1 MFKNYFK
8 IAVRNLARN
17 KVYSFINIAGL
28 SLGLACAMLIILY
41 TKDEQSYD
49 QFHEKKEQIFRIVNC
64 ELNEDGSTT
73 HCGGHSGYFQGPR
86 FTAGVP
92 EINAFV
98 RYQNSF
104 YDIKQGTEVIS
115 QNIHVTDS
123 NFFSVFTFP
132 FLSGNPSTA
141 LSNPRS
147 IVISEDLAKK
157 QFGDT
162 DALNKTIMIKDG
174 ENFEPYTVTG
184 VTRKCPQNSSIKF
197 DALVPMQ
204 VDPVNEAVI
213 ENWFNF
219 FLNSFVLVSES
230 AVIPEVESKM
240 QQVYLSD
247 AAEAIKI
254 MKEKYGFSGA
264 TTYKLQ
270 PLSDLHLSETY
281 SADNGLVEASDPMY
295 SYILSGIA
303 LFILLIACFN
313 FINLTIARS
322 VKRAKEIGIRKVVGG
337 ARKQLILQFMGE
349 TLLIS
354 FAAFVIAIAVVQI
367 SLPTFN
373 QLSNKALS
381 LSYLF
386 DIKLILYYSGL
397 FVLTGF
403 LAGLYPALIISNY
416 NPVKALYSRF
426 KLSSKNYLQKSLVV
440 LQFAMATLLI
450 IATLSIY
457 FQFDYLTNKD
467 LGYDDTDIVQ
477 VQKYGISRSEAKL
490 FKEELL
496 KNPNILE
503 VAPKNV
509 GSWSTMAKI
518 NGDQKTGFDYETV
531 DENFLS
537 IYKIPVVKG
546 RDFSNDF
553 PSDST
558 QSVLVNE
565 AFVRKAGWENPIGEV
580 VDFWYNEDDKYTV
593 VGVVKDHH
601 HRPLSQEINPQLFTM
616 KPDNSFGMVLIKIR
630 PGSETESLK
639 HIESSFKKLFPIS
652 PFSFEFKEQ
661 ENLRNYES
669 EAKWKQMML
678 FGAFLTIFISAIGLF
693 GLSVLAAERRTK
705 EIGIRKVLG
714 ASVSGV
720 VRILS
725 GDFLKLVILSLL
737 IAMPL
742 AWISV
747 NKWLEK
753 YPYRIDLGWQIFVVA
768 GLTVI
773 AIALLTVSYQSIRA
787 AIANPVN
794 SLRSE

>member
-49 QFHEKKEQIFRIVNC
+49 QFHEKKERIYRIVNC
-64 ELNEDGSTT
+64 EINEEGSTT
-73 HCGGHSGYFQGPR
+73 NCGGHSGYFQGPR
-86 FTAGVP
+86 FAAGVP
-92 EINAFV
+92 EISAFL
-98 RYQNSF
+98 RYQDN
-104 YDIKQGTEVIS
+104 YLDIRQGTEVVS

-132 FLSGNPSTA
+132 FLAGDPASA
-141 LSNPRS
+141 LKNPRS
-147 IVISEDLAKK
+147 IVISEDFAEK
-157 QFGDT
+157 QFGEK

-174 ENFEPYTVTG
+174 ENFEPFTVTG

-197 DALVPMQ
+197 EALIPMQ
-204 VDPVNEAVI
+204 VESEVEAVN

-219 FLNSFVLVSES
+219 FLNSFVVLEES
-230 AVIPEVESKM
+230 ANISEVENKM
-240 QQVYLSD
+240 QQVYISD
-247 AAEAIKI
+247 AAESIVI
-254 MKEKYGFSGA
+254 MKEKYGIA
-264 TTYKLQ
+264 TSTSYKLQ

-281 SADNGLVEASDPMY
+281 SADNGLVEASNPVY

-337 ARKQLILQFMGE
+337 AKKQLITQFMGE
-349 TLLIS
+349 SLLIS
-354 FAAFVIAIAVVQI
+354 FAAFLIAIVVVQLA
-367 SLPTFN
+367 LPTFN

-386 DIKLILYYSGL
+386 DINLILLYSGL
-397 FVLTGF
+397 FLVTGF
-403 LAGLYPALIISNY
+403 LAGLYPSLIISNY

-426 KLSSKNYLQKSLVV
+426 KLGSKNYLQKSLVV

-450 IATLSIY
+450 IATFSIY
-457 FQFDYLTNKD
+457 TQFDYLTNKD
-467 LGYDDTDIVQ
+467 LGYDDSNIILVE
-477 VQKYGISRSEAKL
+477 KSGLSRQEAKL

-496 KNPNILE
+496 SNPNVE
-503 VAPKNV
+503 KVSSKN
-509 GSWSTMAKI
+509 GGGWATIAKI
-518 NGDQKTGFDYETV
+518 NGETETHFDYETV
-531 DENFLS
+531 DENYLS
-537 IYKIPVVKG
+537 IYEIPIVNG
-546 RDFSNDF
+546 RNFSSEF
-553 PSDST
+553 SADST
-558 QSVLVNE
+558 QSILVNE

-580 VDFWYNEDDKYTV
+580 VDFWYRENEKYTV

-601 HRPLSQEINPQLFTM
+601 HKPLSQEISPQVFTM
-616 KPDNSFGMVLIKIR
+616 KPDNPLGMAIIKIK
-630 PGSETESLK
+630 PGSESESLK
-639 HIESSFKKLFPIS
+639 HIESTFKKLFPIS
-652 PFSFEFKEQ
+652 PFSYEFKE
-661 ENLRNYES
+661 ESNLRNYES

-678 FGAFLTIFISAIGLF
+678 FGAFLTIFISGIGLF
-693 GLSVLAAERRTK
+693 GLSVLAAESRVK

-720 VRILS
+720 VTILS
-725 GDFLKLVILSLL
+725 ADFIKLVMLALL
-737 IAMPL
+737 MAMPV
-742 AWISV
+742 AWILI

-753 YPYRIDLGWQIFVVA
+753 YPYRIDIGWQIFTVA
-768 GLTVI
+768 GLTVL
-773 AIALLTVSYQSIRA
+773 AIALLTVSFQSIRA